1 MEKGEELRPFLLSE
15 ALHTYVVPLVQGFID
30 VLQCLLTAFG
40 QPHQFFA
47 LIVLVDC
54 ARNLSGVFQTGQ
66 QFGHAAFV
74 DLQTF
79 AQRILIAAVQRRDHV
94 QRERLNRNQIIFFQ
108 PLAHKALL
116 AAADDT
122 NRMNHS
128 EVPLCCFSQRFFPLF

>member
-15 ALHTYVVPLVQGFID
+15 ALHTYVVPLVQGFIELD
-30 VLQCLLTAFG
+30 LQCLLTAFG

-47 LIVLVDC
+47 LIVLIDC

-74 DLQTF
+74 DLQTC

-108 PLAHKALL
+108 PLAYKSFCSPR
-116 AAADDT
+116 
-122 NRMNHS
+122 RMT
-128 EVPLCCFSQRFFPLF
+128 PIG